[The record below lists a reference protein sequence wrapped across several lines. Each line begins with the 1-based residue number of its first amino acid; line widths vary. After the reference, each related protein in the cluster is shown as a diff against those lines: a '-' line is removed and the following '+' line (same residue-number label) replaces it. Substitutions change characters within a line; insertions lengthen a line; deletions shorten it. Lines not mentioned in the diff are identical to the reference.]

1 MDLEDEVLKFLKDMA
16 RKEEELEYLVINM
29 FKPQLESKGV
39 KLGKIKRE
47 YFVDDVDVLHLGY
60 IFPVMYYEEDSKI
73 YLFVSKNYADYSS
86 IEQML
91 VREKFLKK
99 KFGKDVSMYLVAFT
113 IPKKYYD
120 LANKLGIVVISQ
132 NVID

>member
-1 MDLEDEVLKFLKDMA
+1 
-16 RKEEELEYLVINM
+16 
-29 FKPQLESKGV
+29 FKQQLESKGV

-47 YFVDDVDVLHLGY
+47 YFVDDVDVLRIGY
-60 IFPVMYYEEDSKI
+60 IFPIMYYEDDGKI

-120 LANKLGIVVISQ
+120 LANKLGIIVISQ
-132 NVID
+132 NVIE